1 MTRAEYMTT
10 LAHNLRRLPREDFDR
25 AMEYFEEYFN
35 EAGPEH
41 EAEAVHDLGSPED
54 ASRELI
60 MDLAEKNIQEPP
72 KTVKRGLHA
81 VWVGILGV
89 CAAPI
94 ALPLLLAFVCVIFAL
109 LITVFAFIFAF
120 FVSAAGITAGGVL
133 TVAGGVALLFS
144 TFSDGLSTIGA
155 GLFTLGAGILFL
167 YGSFL
172 FCRWTLRKMSRSL
185 GTIPKGGRKH
195 ENKY

>member
-10 LAHNLRRLPREDFDR
+10 LSHSLRRLPREDFDR

-41 EAEAVHDLGSPED
+41 EAEAVRDLGSPEE
-54 ASRELI
+54 AARELI
-60 MDLAEKNIQEPP
+60 MNLAEKNINEPP
-72 KTVKRGLHA
+72 KTVKRGFHA

-94 ALPLLLAFVCVIFAL
+94 ALPLLLAFACVIFAL
-109 LITVFAFIFAF
+109 LIMVFAVIFAF
-120 FVSAAGITAGGVL
+120 FVSAAGITACGVL
-133 TVAGGVALLFS
+133 AAAGGAALMFR
-144 TFSDGLSTIGA
+144 TFSDGVATIGA
-155 GLFTLGAGILFL
+155 GLVMLGAGILFL

-172 FCRWTLRKMSRSL
+172 FCRWSLRKMSGSL
-185 GTIPKGGRKH
+185 GNITKGGRKH

>member
-10 LAHNLRRLPREDFDR
+10 LSHNLRRLPGEDFDR

-35 EAGPEH
+35 EAGLEH
-41 EAEAVHDLGSPED
+41 EAEAVRDLGSPEE
-54 ASRELI
+54 AARELI
-60 MDLAEKNIQEPP
+60 MNLAEKNISEPP
-72 KTVKRGLHA
+72 KTVKRGFHA

-109 LITVFAFIFAF
+109 LITVFAVIFAF

-133 TVAGGVALLFS
+133 TVAGGAALMFR
-144 TFSDGLSTIGA
+144 TFSDGLATFGA
-155 GLFTLGAGILFL
+155 GLFTLGAGILLL

-172 FCRWTLRKMSRSL
+172 FCRWCLRKMSRSL
-185 GTIPKGGRKH
+185 GNITKGGRNH
-195 ENKY
+195 ENRY